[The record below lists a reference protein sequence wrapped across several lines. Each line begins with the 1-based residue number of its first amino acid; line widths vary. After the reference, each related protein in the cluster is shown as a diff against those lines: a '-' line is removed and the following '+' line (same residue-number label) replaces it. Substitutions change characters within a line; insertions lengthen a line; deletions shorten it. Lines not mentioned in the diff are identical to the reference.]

1 MHVYTGGSHIA
12 AEHSSTGARQPK
24 GDEHRMIRLFRQHLP
39 APLLALGMIEI
50 ALLFACAELAWTV
63 RAAQAHLAQSPL
75 SQRMAGLVTFTV
87 VTWLSMLAVGVYHA
101 ASYRSSRVAV
111 TRMAVA
117 VAASVI
123 LLALVFFFFPDVA
136 LWRSI
141 SLYAVVFAFFSTL
154 IARWL
159 FLRLVGWKSFRRRV
173 LVLGAGSRAAKLEIL
188 AASPEASFLVT
199 RYVRM
204 TANPPEVLNWQARDA
219 IPSAAA
225 VVEADGVSEVVVAIE
240 ERRGALPL
248 DDLLQIRMTG
258 VRVSDISSFVEQE
271 TGRVDLDSVRPSWLI
286 FTDGYAAGSQLSI
299 VGKRLFDLLASLAL
313 LIVASPFMAVTALL
327 VKTTSPGTIFYRQ
340 QRVGRFGRPFD
351 VIKFRSMR
359 ADAEKEGKPIWATKS
374 DPRVTTVGK
383 VIRLTRL
390 DELPQL
396 VCVLKGDMSFVG
408 PRPERPFFVEDL
420 ARQIPFYN
428 ERHVVKP
435 GITGWAQINY
445 PYGASVEDARCKLE
459 YDLYY
464 IKNYSLFLDL
474 LILIQTVRVVLW
486 RDGSR

>member
-1 MHVYTGGSHIA
+1 ML
-12 AEHSSTGARQPK
+12 
-24 GDEHRMIRLFRQHLP
+24 RLFRQHLP
-39 APLLALGMIEI
+39 TPLLALGVIEI
-50 ALLFACAELAWTV
+50 VLLFLCADAAWTLRV
-63 RAAQAHLAQSPL
+63 AQIGSTQTPL
-75 SQRMAGLVTFTV
+75 SNRLGGLLTFTA
-87 VTWLSMLAVGVYHA
+87 VTWLAMLAVGVYHP

-117 VAASVI
+117 IAAAVI
-123 LLALVFFFFPDVA
+123 VLALVFFLFHDVA

-141 SLYAVVFAFFSTL
+141 SLYAVTFSFVAVL
-154 IARWL
+154 AARWL
-159 FLRLVGWKSFRRRV
+159 FLRLVGWRSFRRRV
-173 LVLGAGSRAAKLEIL
+173 LVLGAGARAAKLETL

-199 RYVRM
+199 RFVRM
-204 TANPPEVLNWQARDA
+204 TANPPEVMNWQAREA
-219 IPSAAA
+219 MPSAAA
-225 VVEADGVSEVVVAIE
+225 VVEADGVSEVVVAVE

-258 VRVSDISSFVEQE
+258 VRVTDISSFVEQE

-286 FTDGYAAGSQLSI
+286 FTDGYGAGSQLSI
-299 VGKRLFDLLASLAL
+299 IGKRLFDVGASGVLLILASLPM
-313 LIVASPFMAVTALL
+313 LITAIL

-340 QRVGRFGRPFD
+340 QRVGRFGKPFD

-359 ADAEKEGKPIWATKS
+359 SDAEKEGKPIWAQKS
-374 DPRVTTVGK
+374 DPRVTAVGK

-396 VCVLKGDMSFVG
+396 FCVLKGAMSFVG
-408 PRPERPFFVEDL
+408 PRPERPFFVDDL

-445 PYGASVEDARCKLE
+445 PYGASVDDARCKLE

-486 RDGSR
+486 QDGSR

>member
-1 MHVYTGGSHIA
+1 
-12 AEHSSTGARQPK
+12 
-24 GDEHRMIRLFRQHLP
+24 MIRLFRQHVP
-39 APLLALGMIEI
+39 APLLALGLIEI
-50 ALLFACAELAWTV
+50 ALLFLSAELAWSV
-63 RAAQAHLAQSPL
+63 RAAQIGMTQSPV
-75 SQRMAGLVTFTV
+75 SDRMGGLLTFTA

-117 VAASVI
+117 IAASVI
-123 LLALVFFFFPDVA
+123 LLALVYFFFPDVA

-141 SLYAVVFAFFSTL
+141 SLYAVVFAFVLTL
-154 IARWL
+154 LARAM

-173 LVLGAGSRAAKLEIL
+173 LVLGAGSRAAKLELL

-199 RYVRM
+199 RFVRM
-204 TANPPEVLNWQARDA
+204 TDNAPQVQNWQDRNA

-225 VVEADGVSEVVVAIE
+225 VVEADGVSEVVVAVE

-248 DDLLQIRMTG
+248 DDLLQVRMTG
-258 VRVSDISSFVEQE
+258 VRVTDISSFVEQE

-286 FTDGYAAGSQLSI
+286 FTDGYGAGSQLSI
-299 VGKRLFDLLASLAL
+299 VGKRIFDVLASVTL
-313 LIVASPFMAVTALL
+313 LLFAAVPMAIVAVL

-340 QRVGRFGRPFD
+340 SRVGRFGKPFD

-359 ADAEKEGKPIWATKS
+359 ADAEKEGKPIWAQKS
-374 DPRVTTVGK
+374 DPRVTGVGK
-383 VIRLTRL
+383 AIRLTRL

-396 VCVLKGDMSFVG
+396 FCVLKGDMSFVG

-420 ARQIPFYN
+420 ASQIPFYN

-445 PYGASVEDARCKLE
+445 PYGASVADARCKLE

-486 RDGSR
+486 QDGSR

>member
-1 MHVYTGGSHIA
+1 
-12 AEHSSTGARQPK
+12 
-24 GDEHRMIRLFRQHLP
+24 MIRLFRQHVP
-39 APLLALGMIEI
+39 APLLALGLVE
-50 ALLFACAELAWTV
+50 AGLLFLSAEAAWAL
-63 RAAQAHLAQSPL
+63 RAAQIGMAESPIADRL
-75 SQRMAGLVTFTV
+75 FGLTTFTA
-87 VTWLSMLAVGVYHA
+87 VTWVSMLAVGVYHP

-117 VAASVI
+117 IAAAVI

-141 SLYAVVFAFFSTL
+141 SLYAVLFAFFGIL
-154 IARWL
+154 AVRWL
-159 FLRLVGWKSFRRRV
+159 FLRLVGWRSFRRRV
-173 LVLGAGSRAAKLEIL
+173 LVLGAGSRAAKLEAL
-188 AASPEASFLVT
+188 AALPEASFLVT
-199 RYVRM
+199 RFVRM
-204 TANPPEVLNWQARDA
+204 TANPPEVTHWHGRDT

-248 DDLLQIRMTG
+248 DDLLQVRMTG
-258 VRVSDISSFVEQE
+258 VRVTDISSFVEQE

-286 FTDGYAAGSQLSI
+286 FTDGYGAGSQVAV
-299 VGKRLFDLLASLAL
+299 VGKRIFDVLASVAL
-313 LIVASPFMAVTALL
+313 LLLASPFMALTGLAVVA
-327 VKTTSPGTIFYRQ
+327 TSPGGMFYRQ
-340 QRVGRFGRPFD
+340 PRVGRFGVAFD

-359 ADAEKEGKPIWATKS
+359 SDAEKEGKPIWAQKS
-374 DPRVTTVGK
+374 DPRVTGVGRI
-383 VIRLTRL
+383 IRKTRL

-396 VCVLKGDMSFVG
+396 ICVLKGEMSFVG
-408 PRPERPFFVEDL
+408 PRPERPFFVDDL

-435 GITGWAQINY
+435 GVTGWAQINY
-445 PYGASVEDARCKLE
+445 PYGASVEDARAKLE

-486 RDGSR
+486 QDGSR

>member
-1 MHVYTGGSHIA
+1 
-12 AEHSSTGARQPK
+12 
-24 GDEHRMIRLFRQHLP
+24 MIRLFRQHVP
-39 APLLALGMIEI
+39 APLLALGLVE
-50 ALLFACAELAWTV
+50 AGLLFLSAEAAWAL
-63 RAAQAHLAQSPL
+63 RAAQIGMAESPIADRL
-75 SQRMAGLVTFTV
+75 FGLTTFTA
-87 VTWLSMLAVGVYHA
+87 VTWVSMLAVGVYHP

-117 VAASVI
+117 IAAAVI

-141 SLYAVVFAFFSTL
+141 SLYAVLFAFFGIL
-154 IARWL
+154 AVRWL
-159 FLRLVGWKSFRRRV
+159 FLRLVGWRSFRRRV
-173 LVLGAGSRAAKLEIL
+173 LVLGAGSRAAKLEAL
-188 AASPEASFLVT
+188 AALPEASFLVT
-199 RYVRM
+199 RFVRM
-204 TANPPEVLNWQARDA
+204 TANPPEVTHWHGRDS

-248 DDLLQIRMTG
+248 DDLLQVRMTG
-258 VRVSDISSFVEQE
+258 VRVTDISSFVEQE

-286 FTDGYAAGSQLSI
+286 FTDGYGAGSQVAV
-299 VGKRLFDLLASLAL
+299 VGKRIFDVLASVAL
-313 LIVASPFMAVTALL
+313 LLLASPFMALTGLAVVA
-327 VKTTSPGTIFYRQ
+327 TSPGGMFYRQ
-340 QRVGRFGRPFD
+340 PRVGRFGVAFD

-359 ADAEKEGKPIWATKS
+359 SDAEKEGKPIWAQKS
-374 DPRVTTVGK
+374 DPRVTGVGRI
-383 VIRLTRL
+383 IRKTRL

-396 VCVLKGDMSFVG
+396 ICVLKGEMSFVG
-408 PRPERPFFVEDL
+408 PRPERPFFVDDL

-435 GITGWAQINY
+435 GVTGWAQINY
-445 PYGASVEDARCKLE
+445 PYGASVEDARAKLE

-486 RDGSR
+486 QDGSR

>member
-1 MHVYTGGSHIA
+1 
-12 AEHSSTGARQPK
+12 
-24 GDEHRMIRLFRQHLP
+24 MIRLFRQHVP
-39 APLLALGMIEI
+39 APLLALGLVE
-50 ALLFACAELAWTV
+50 AGLLFLSAEAAWAL
-63 RAAQAHLAQSPL
+63 RAAQIGMAESPIADRL
-75 SQRMAGLVTFTV
+75 FGLTTFTA
-87 VTWLSMLAVGVYHA
+87 VTWVSMLAVGVYHP

-117 VAASVI
+117 IAAAVI

-141 SLYAVVFAFFSTL
+141 SLYAVLFAFFGIL
-154 IARWL
+154 AARWL
-159 FLRLVGWKSFRRRV
+159 FLRLVGWRSFRRRV
-173 LVLGAGSRAAKLEIL
+173 LVLGAGSRAAKLEAL
-188 AASPEASFLVT
+188 AALPEASFLVT
-199 RYVRM
+199 RFVRM
-204 TANPPEVLNWQARDA
+204 TANPPEVTHWHGRDT

-248 DDLLQIRMTG
+248 DDLLQVRMTG
-258 VRVSDISSFVEQE
+258 VRVTDISSFVEQE

-286 FTDGYAAGSQLSI
+286 FTDGYGAGSQVAV
-299 VGKRLFDLLASLAL
+299 VGKRIFDVLASVAL
-313 LIVASPFMAVTALL
+313 LLLASPFMALTGLAVVA
-327 VKTTSPGTIFYRQ
+327 TSPGGMFYRQ
-340 QRVGRFGRPFD
+340 PRVGRFGVAFD

-359 ADAEKEGKPIWATKS
+359 SDAEKEGKPIWAQKS
-374 DPRVTTVGK
+374 DPRVTGVGRI
-383 VIRLTRL
+383 IRKTRL

-396 VCVLKGDMSFVG
+396 ICVLKGEMSFVG
-408 PRPERPFFVEDL
+408 PRPERPFFVDDL

-435 GITGWAQINY
+435 GVTGWAQINY
-445 PYGASVEDARCKLE
+445 PYGASVEDARAKLE

-486 RDGSR
+486 QDGSR